1 MSAYSKE
8 TSMQKPGFG
17 KQMNENPAS
26 VQNHG
31 ADAGSIRPMER
42 QTFSNEKLHLALK
55 HFFGYDEF
63 RLTQLPIIE
72 SLLKGEDTLAIMPT
86 GAGKS
91 ICYQLPA
98 VLLPG
103 IAIVVSPLI
112 ALMKDQVDALTANGI
127 HAAFLNSSQSQDEQ
141 QRVVREAQNGTIKL
155 LYIAPERIPANSE
168 TFFAFLKKLNPSMF
182 AIDEAHCISS
192 WGHDFRPEYLKL
204 AVLKK
209 HFPDIPVI
217 ALTASADKVTQ
228 KDIVDRLELKE
239 PRIFIS
245 SFNRPNIHYYIHPKR
260 NVFAHILDYIK
271 KHKEDSGII
280 YALSR
285 ASTEDI
291 AGRLHEAGIKAAY
304 YHAGM
309 DTNERS
315 RVQEAFQR
323 DEYRVIVATIAFGM
337 GIDKS
342 NVRFVIHHDV
352 SKNVEGYYQETGR
365 AGRDGLRSDA
375 ILYYSYGDIVKLK
388 KFAEIE
394 GNPQQTAISMKKLQL
409 MQDYCEHE
417 GCRRQFLMQYFGE
430 QFPAYCGSCDYCLS
444 SLEEKD
450 ATVDAQ
456 KLLSAI
462 SRTGERYGAGYIID
476 FLRGSASEKIQPLHK
491 ELKTYGIGKELK
503 KEQWQWMVQQLLY
516 HHFLD
521 KTDDQYATL
530 RLNEKSWKLLK
541 GETQLKLILKKEKEQ
556 TDEDADDLGYDMGL
570 LRELK
575 SLRQDMADREH
586 VPSYNIVS
594 DNTLI
599 ELAMYLPHSYDE
611 LKQVS
616 GFGDYKVSRYG
627 TNFLKVITTYAREHH
642 LVSKIQMKKTKREK
656 KEKSEPK
663 GKPAVN
669 STMKVTLDMFNDGM
683 NVGEIAVR
691 RSLAPT
697 TIETHLSAYVAS
709 GELDIYRLISKEKL
723 EKIIATIKMTGQ
735 MAALKPIKDLLDDE
749 YTYGEIRMAMAYFKK

>member
-1 MSAYSKE
+1 MSTYS
-8 TSMQKPGFG
+8 
-17 KQMNENPAS
+17 
-26 VQNHG
+26 
-31 ADAGSIRPMER
+31 R
-42 QTFSNEKLHLALK
+42 EKLHQALK

-72 SLLKGEDTLAIMPT
+72 NVLNGEDTLAIMPT

-98 VLLPG
+98 VLMPG
-103 IAIVVSPLI
+103 ITIVVSPLI
-112 ALMKDQVDALTANGI
+112 ALMKDQVDALVANGI
-127 HAAFLNSSQSQDEQ
+127 NAAFLNSSQSTDEQ
-141 QRVVREAQNGTIKL
+141 QRVIKGAQDGKIKL
-155 LYIAPERIPANSE
+155 LYIAPERIPANPE
-168 TFFAFLKKLNPSMF
+168 TFFTFLRKLNPSLF

-209 HFPDIPVI
+209 EFPTIPVI

-228 KDIVDRLELKE
+228 QDIVKRLDLRTPKE
-239 PRIFIS
+239 FVS
-245 SFNRPNIHYYIHPKR
+245 SFNRPNIHYYIYPKK
-260 NVFAHILDYIK
+260 NVFDKILAYLK

-291 AGRLHEAGIKAAY
+291 AGKLHEAGIKAAH

-309 DTNERS
+309 DSAERS

-323 DEYRVIVATIAFGM
+323 DEYKVIVATIAFGM

-365 AGRDGLRSDA
+365 AGRDGLKSDA
-375 ILYYSYGDIVKLK
+375 ILYYSYGDIIKLK

-394 GNPQQTAISMKKLQL
+394 GNPQQSAISQKKLQL

-417 GCRRQFLMQYFGE
+417 GCRRQYLMQYFGE
-430 QFPAYCGSCDYCLS
+430 QFPAYCGSCDYCMS

-476 FLRGSASEKIQPLHK
+476 FIRGSASEKIQPLHK
-491 ELKTYGIGKELK
+491 ELKTYGIGKDLK
-503 KEQWQWMVQQLLY
+503 REQWQWMIQQLLY

-521 KTDDQYATL
+521 KIDDQFATL
-530 RLNEKSWKLLK
+530 KLNDKSWKLLK
-541 GETQLKLILKKEKEQ
+541 GETQLKLILKKEKVEEQ
-556 TDEDADDLGYDMGL
+556 EEVEDLGYDIGL
-570 LRELK
+570 FKELK
-575 SLRQDMADREH
+575 VLRNEIAEREN
-586 VPSYNIVS
+586 VPAYNILS
-594 DNTLI
+594 DNSLI
-599 ELAMYLPHSYDE
+599 ELATYFPQNANE
-611 LKQVS
+611 LKQIS

-627 TNFLKVITTYAREHH
+627 AHFLKVVKEYAEVHK
-642 LVSKIQMKKTKREK
+642 LSSKMHFKQPK
-656 KEKSEPK
+656 KETKPRAERAA
-663 GKPAVN
+663 KPATN
-669 STMKVTLDMFNDGM
+669 STMKVSFDMFKEGM
-683 NVGEIAVR
+683 SIAEIAVK

-697 TIETHLSAYVAS
+697 TIETHLAAYVSA
-709 GELDIYRLISKEKL
+709 GELDINRFVSKEKL
-723 EKIIATIKMTGQ
+723 EKILATIKLSGQ
-735 MAALKPIKDLLDDE
+735 STALKPIKDLLDDE
-749 YTYGEIRMAMAYFKK
+749 YTFGEIRMALEYYKKVNQ